1 MASHICTWDI
11 LTYQELP
18 VTSQISK
25 YVSKLSMPIKKLALI
40 GCDEFYLNVISHWQ
54 WKEVKA
60 VRIVITWAMPLER
73 NGKFDITTVMLL
85 SWLKSF
91 ICAFTQSYTQH
102 TNYQPENSG
111 PPCYP
116 GRKERLNFKRTVTCK
131 DNIWRMW
138 RQRDFSSMFCL
149 QGK

>member
-1 MASHICTWDI
+1 MVFFFSFNVCVEHLHSYFEVDDMSKCFHIQSIPQC
-11 LTYQELP
+11 L
-18 VTSQISK
+18 
-25 YVSKLSMPIKKLALI
+25 
-40 GCDEFYLNVISHWQ
+40 
-54 WKEVKA
+54 
-60 VRIVITWAMPLER
+60 ITWAMPLER

-131 DNIWRMW
+131 DNI
-138 RQRDFSSMFCL
+138 
-149 QGK
+149 